1 MGFSSIIIQV
11 KSHMERKR
19 FTENP
24 TIKILNEAEA
34 EMIVNDLCRK
44 HDFSKSSFYT
54 WMAKFRGID
63 A

>member
-1 MGFSSIIIQV
+1 
-11 KSHMERKR
+11 MERKR